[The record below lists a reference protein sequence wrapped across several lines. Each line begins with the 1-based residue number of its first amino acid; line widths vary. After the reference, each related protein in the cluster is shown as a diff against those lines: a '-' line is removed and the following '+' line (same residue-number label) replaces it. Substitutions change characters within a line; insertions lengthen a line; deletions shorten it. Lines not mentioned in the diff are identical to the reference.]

1 MGKHDHECACFFL
14 PIVSFFTFRFF
25 LTVKDMEDS
34 ALLHVSKFLIDPDNQ
49 MLIISLANTA
59 DGITTKF

>member
-1 MGKHDHECACFFL
+1 MTTNVPVFFL